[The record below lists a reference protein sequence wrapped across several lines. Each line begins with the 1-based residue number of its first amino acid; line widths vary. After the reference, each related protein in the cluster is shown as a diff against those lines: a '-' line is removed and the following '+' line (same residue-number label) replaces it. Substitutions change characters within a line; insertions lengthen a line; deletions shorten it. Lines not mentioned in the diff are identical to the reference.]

1 MSLQEFWFILIGVL
15 FTGYFVL
22 EGFDFG
28 VGMLMPILG
37 KGSDARR
44 RVVLNTIGPVWDGNE
59 VWLITAAGAMFAAF
73 PEWYASLFS
82 GFYLALLLVLV
93 ALILRICAI
102 EYRSKIDDPK
112 WRARCD
118 IGIGIGSWIPAL
130 AWGWVFANVVRGVP
144 LNEKKQITG
153 SVWELLGP
161 YALLGGLTTGLLF
174 ALHGAVFLVLK
185 TGGDVRDDAVRTVRL
200 LLVPTA
206 VVVGAFGV
214 WTQLA
219 YGTGWTWIPLALA
232 VLGLLVAGASS
243 FAQRDGWGFTGTAL
257 TVAAATVLLF
267 GSLYPSVLPSTISDL
282 FDLTIDNAS
291 STPYTLKVMSWAAL
305 IVTPVV
311 LAYQGWTYWVF
322 RKRITVEQIPPPIG
336 LPLQS
341 ALPVETTAPQDSN
354 KD

>member
-1 MSLQEFWFILIGVL
+1 MSLQEFWFVLIGVL

-37 KGSDARR
+37 KGSDTRR

-59 VWLITAAGAMFAAF
+59 VWVITAGGAMFAAF

-82 GFYLALLLVLV
+82 GFYLALLLLLV

-102 EYRSKIDDPK
+102 EYRGKIDDPR

-118 IGIGIGSWIPAL
+118 LGIGIGSWIPAL

-144 LNEKKQITG
+144 LNEKKQFAG
-153 SVWELLGP
+153 SVWDLLGP

-174 ALHGAVFLVLK
+174 ALHGAVFLGLK
-185 TGGDVRDDAVRTVRL
+185 TGGEVRADAQRTAKL

-206 VVVGAFGV
+206 VIVGVFGV

-219 YGTGWTWIPLALA
+219 YGTGWTWIPLGLA
-232 VLGLLVAGASS
+232 VLGLVGAGVAVYAD
-243 FAQRDGWGFTGTAL
+243 RDGWAFTGTAV
-257 TVAAATVLLF
+257 TVAAATALLF
-267 GSLYPSVLPSTISDL
+267 GSLFPNVLPSTIDAA
-282 FDLTIDNAS
+282 FDLTIHNAS
-291 STPYTLKVMSWAAL
+291 STPYTLKVMSWAAVL
-305 IVTPVV
+305 VTPVV
-311 LAYQGWTYWVF
+311 LLYQGWTYWVF
-322 RKRITVEQIPPPIG
+322 RKRITVDQIPAPIG
-336 LPLQS
+336 LSL
-341 ALPVETTAPQDSN
+341 

>member
-1 MSLQEFWFILIGVL
+1 MSLQEFWFVLIGVL

-37 KGSDARR
+37 KGSDTRR

-59 VWLITAAGAMFAAF
+59 VWVITAGGAMFAAF

-82 GFYLALLLVLV
+82 GFYLALLLLLV

-102 EYRSKIDDPK
+102 EYRGKIDDPR

-118 IGIGIGSWIPAL
+118 LGIGIGSWIPAL

-144 LNEKKQITG
+144 LNEKKQFAG
-153 SVWELLGP
+153 SVWDLLGP

-174 ALHGAVFLVLK
+174 ALHGAVFLGLK
-185 TGGDVRDDAVRTVRL
+185 TGGEVRADAQRTAKL

-206 VVVGAFGV
+206 VVVGVFGV

-219 YGTGWTWIPLALA
+219 YGTGWTWIPLGLA
-232 VLGLLVAGASS
+232 VLGLIGAGVAVYAD
-243 FAQRDGWGFTGTAL
+243 RDGWAFTGTAV
-257 TVAAATVLLF
+257 TVAAATALLF
-267 GSLYPSVLPSTISDL
+267 GSLFPNVLPSTIDAA
-282 FDLTIDNAS
+282 FDLTIHNAS
-291 STPYTLKVMSWAAL
+291 STPYTLKVMSWAAVL
-305 IVTPVV
+305 VTPVV
-311 LAYQGWTYWVF
+311 LLYQGWTYWVF
-322 RKRITVEQIPPPIG
+322 RKRITVDHIPASIG
-336 LPLQS
+336 LSL
-341 ALPVETTAPQDSN
+341 